1 MGLTIAGPNV
11 LVNGFIIVE
20 AKLLLGI
27 FKSVDKSVHVSRADV
42 TTDHAAS
49 VHKNVRVYLSL
60 VIRIVFHNVGVTRHR
75 LALVVGKAEALPLL
89 DLVIRRK
96 DLVKLLIP
104 LIIEQLLAVTIGIA
118 DTVMIA
124 SCGEAAVSGISLV
137 DTINVLLINVFSA
150 LATGGAVVVAQHLG
164 NRDAHAASRSAKQLF
179 LASAFVASLLAVIA
193 LSANRHLLGLVFGSI
208 EADVMDNA
216 VIYFTLSAISYPF
229 LAVYNAGAALFRS
242 MGNSKISMYT
252 SVLMN
257 IINVAGNY
265 TRAEARRKHTRYGCC
280 SGRKNNANS
289 S

>member
-1 MGLTIAGPNV
+1 M
-11 LVNGFIIVE
+11 F
-20 AKLLLGI
+20 
-27 FKSVDKSVHVSRADV
+27 S
-42 TTDHAAS
+42 
-49 VHKNVRVYLSL
+49 
-60 VIRIVFHNVGVTRHR
+60 
-75 LALVVGKAEALPLL
+75 
-89 DLVIRRK
+89 RK

-257 IINVAGNY
+257 IINVAGNAITIY
-265 TRAEARRKHTRYGCC
+265 GLHWGTAGAGTASLLARAAGAVIMFVLLLKPE
-280 SGRKNNANS
+280 
-289 S
+289 